1 MEILLNQRGPIKC
14 QIKRDPTRSVY
25 LVIIHTKRIEYFS
38 VCLVI
43 TSLSKKMVELEKYI
57 IFSIVYRH
65 YSKSLFIVCLGIAL
79 LMVTAKK
86 LKVFST
92 MKVIKIKLHN
102 KMSDDWLTDLI
113 V

>member
-1 MEILLNQRGPIKC
+1 MSNKKRG
-14 QIKRDPTRSVY
+14 PTRSVY
-25 LVIIHTKRIEYFS
+25 LVIIHTKRIEYFR

-65 YSKSLFIVCLGIAL
+65 YSKSLFRVCLGIAL

-86 LKVFST
+86 LKG
-92 MKVIKIKLHN
+92 LLNYEDHQ
-102 KMSDDWLTDLI
+102 D
-113 V
+113 